1 MNGRASRQRGD
12 FPVDLRSGGISV
24 APTAAY
30 QEDIVAQELQNK
42 RVAALVDN
50 GFEQVELTE
59 PKKALEAAGAVVE
72 IVSPQ
77 PDQVKGWQHTKW
89 GDELKVDRPLE
100 AAAADEYDAL
110 LLPGG
115 VMNPDKLRM
124 NEKAVAFVRAFVQS
138 GKPVAAICHG
148 PWTLIEA
155 GGVRGRM
162 MTSWPS
168 LQTDLRNAGAHWVD
182 QECVVDNGL
191 VTSRKPDDIPAF
203 NKKMI
208 EEFAE
213 GRHHRQTQQ
222 PTMSGSTH

>member
-1 MNGRASRQRGD
+1 VANE
-12 FPVDLRSGGISV
+12 LR
-24 APTAAY
+24 
-30 QEDIVAQELQNK
+30 NK

-50 GFEQVELTE
+50 GFEQVELVE
-59 PKKALEAAGAVVE
+59 PKKALEAAGAKVD

-77 PDQVKGWQHTKW
+77 NDKVKGWQHAKW
-89 GDELKVDRPLE
+89 GDEFDIDRRLE
-100 AAAADEYDAL
+100 QARADEYDAL

-115 VMNPDKLRM
+115 VMNPDRLRM
-124 NEKAVAFVRAFVQS
+124 NPSAVQFIKAFVDS
-138 GKPVAAICHG
+138 GKPIAAICHG

-155 GGVRGRM
+155 EGVRGRR

-168 LQTDLRNAGAHWVD
+168 LRSDLRNAGAQWVD
-182 QECVVDNGL
+182 QECVTDNGL

-213 GRHHRQTQQ
+213 GRHAQGTRERDVTSI
-222 PTMSGSTH
+222 TR